1 MPPKAANVG
10 YKPYNNITTDAHP
23 PYLLPDNVP
32 DSNSVWTLIC
42 LRNMVEF
49 LTAQPVEAVAGKKA
63 PVAGKKAPVA
73 GDAHRYKP
81 PVIKKLVVYLNE
93 RVIYGGSKKVQG
105 VKGKITECLGI
116 YRAVLYLKERSGGS
130 WSDEL
135 GANIINGVDD
145 DSWNDICLQRPAC
158 APFRNKGWI
167 PFNWFESLDPAKA
180 KGDSVYRPGISR
192 ALLPSN
198 LSQNAPNA
206 SQHAPNTSQNMYNTS
221 SNTTNGWGGNFTGSP
236 QGPMLSLPDFGAR
249 SFARAG
255 SPEWDYQE
263 MDDEF
268 GAPPLPSN
276 SNLFDLLKEG
286 FSLAWG
292 VFDTPQDDY
301 SMDGI
306 DMDPDSS
313 LTSTLRSSSPIPPA
327 LVPSTPVTSSTTRS
341 TIPATSKKAKTSK
354 LNAADAANNLGAA
367 LTTFGNQFEKSTS
380 GFTDAVRVSNDQ
392 ASPVRRR
399 NAIDLVDKE
408 DWLTLE
414 QQMALGDV
422 VKMTDN
428 ADTYLNWASKGEEK
442 RKAWVTHELT
452 KAGKM

>member
-1 MPPKAANVG
+1 MHIDTSRRSSRSLSCISMSVSSTAARRRFR
-10 YKPYNNITTDAHP
+10 A
-23 PYLLPDNVP
+23 
-32 DSNSVWTLIC
+32 S
-42 LRNMVEF
+42 R
-49 LTAQPVEAVAGKKA
+49 
-63 PVAGKKAPVA
+63 
-73 GDAHRYKP
+73 
-81 PVIKKLVVYLNE
+81 E
-93 RVIYGGSKKVQG
+93 RF
-105 VKGKITECLGI
+105 TECLSI

-135 GANIINGVDD
+135 GANIINGIDD

-167 PFNWFESLDPAKA
+167 PFHWFESLDPAKA

-198 LSQNAPNA
+198 LSQSAPNA
-206 SQHAPNTSQNMYNTS
+206 SQHAPTTSQNMYNTS
-221 SNTTNGWGGNFTGSP
+221 SNTPNGVNNRWGGNFMDSP
-236 QGPMLSLPDFGAR
+236 QGPMLSLPDFVTR
-249 SFARAG
+249 SLARAG
-255 SPEWDYQE
+255 SPDWNYQQ
-263 MDDEF
+263 MDEEF
-268 GAPPLPSN
+268 GGPLSQ
-276 SNLFDLLKEG
+276 SNLFDLPEEG
-286 FSLAWG
+286 FSRPQGA
-292 VFDTPQDDY
+292 FDRPQDDY
-301 SMDGI
+301 GMDGI
-306 DMDPDSS
+306 DPDSS
-313 LTSTLRSSSPIPPA
+313 LTSTLGSSSPIPPA
-327 LVPSTPVTSSTTRS
+327 LVPSTPVTSTTRT

-354 LNAADAANNLGAA
+354 LNAADAMNNLGAA

-408 DWLTLE
+408 DWLTIE